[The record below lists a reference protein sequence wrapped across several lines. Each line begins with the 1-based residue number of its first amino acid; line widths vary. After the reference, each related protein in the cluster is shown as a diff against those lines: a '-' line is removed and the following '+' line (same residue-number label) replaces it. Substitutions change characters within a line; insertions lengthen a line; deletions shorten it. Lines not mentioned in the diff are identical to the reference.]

1 MGCRITYRLMTNPAE
16 IPTPSTMEMSLINSE
31 PELLLPRAK
40 TKSALTP
47 PSVDPPPTGVEL
59 YMKLI
64 RRESIQFQRS
74 ELGSLAEYKE
84 VQQTRFVGV

>member
-47 PSVDPPPTGVEL
+47 PSVDPPPTVVEL

-64 RRESIQFQRS
+64 RR
-74 ELGSLAEYKE
+74 G
-84 VQQTRFVGV
+84 QTRVDSAPTIRVGQPG

>member
-1 MGCRITYRLMTNPAE
+1 MGCRITYRLMTNPVE
-16 IPTPSTMEMSLINSE
+16 IPTPSAMEMSLINSE

-47 PSVDPPPTGVEL
+47 PSVDPPATVVEL

-64 RRESIQFQRS
+64 RR
-74 ELGSLAEYKE
+74 G
-84 VQQTRFVGV
+84 QTRVDSAPTIGVGQPG

>member
-31 PELLLPRAK
+31 PELLMPRAK

-64 RRESIQFQRS
+64 RR
-74 ELGSLAEYKE
+74 G
-84 VQQTRFVGV
+84 QTRVDSAPPIGVGQPG

>member
-47 PSVDPPPTGVEL
+47 PSVDPLPTGVEL

-64 RRESIQFQRS
+64 RR
-74 ELGSLAEYKE
+74 GH
-84 VQQTRFVGV
+84 TRVDSAPPIGVGQPG